1 MFCAAFFAPRF
12 FAPRFFAKVGST
24 PSFKPEWAANS
35 NSYLGPS
42 LAQPVNK

>member
-1 MFCAAFFAPRF
+1 MLFLFLLGIWGGAA
-12 FAPRFFAKVGST
+12 GT
-24 PSFKPEWAANS
+24 PPVFKPEWAANS